1 MLFGEFEGELALG
14 NRKTGESFV
23 LEGVGADMWRAVV
36 EYGKL
41 EEAADALL
49 KIYEVD
55 GATLRADLRKFV
67 DDLLSQS
74 LLENR
79 A

>member
-1 MLFGEFEGELALG
+1 VLFGEFEGQVAVG
-14 NRKTGESFV
+14 NLKTGESFI
-23 LEGVGADMWRAVV
+23 LEGVGTDMWRAVV
-36 EYGKL
+36 EYGNL

-55 GATLRADLRKFV
+55 AATLRADLREFV
-67 DDLLSQS
+67 EDLLSQS